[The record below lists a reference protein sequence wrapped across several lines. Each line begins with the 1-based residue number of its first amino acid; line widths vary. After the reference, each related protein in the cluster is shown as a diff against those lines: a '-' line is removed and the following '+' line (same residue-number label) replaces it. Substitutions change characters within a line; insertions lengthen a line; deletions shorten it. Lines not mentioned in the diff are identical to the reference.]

1 MSDLKKTKKP
11 RKSMVIDSD
20 DEKVVTVVS
29 GKPDLVATYE
39 DIQTLDRFLK
49 LYDYNVTNLHVN
61 KIAHNNLKK
70 PLTEL
75 NKMIGMHKLK
85 QEILV
90 MALYYLKNVPERF
103 TEIMERRMSPKQMP
117 TQNLIVIQPE
127 PVEDSFIDDEEEEE
141 MDLDDDEYNDMV
153 EEDEM
158 DPEEEEA
165 MRAYVRVL
173 TLAILSSGNVNLP
186 PPPNAHVVEEQEPEE
201 SDPPTPKFPRT
212 KRGRADKAKYEKEQR
227 VKKAKLEEAAQKEA
241 EEREQ
246 RKAERAAKI
255 AETTRLMEET
265 EKRVKME
272 KLEEDR
278 IIEETV
284 ERLDMLHTVI
294 CGEPG
299 TGKSHVAQYIGQIYA
314 AFGFLQKDKF
324 KKIGGVDLIA
334 GYLGQTAIKT
344 KEICENSLGGVLFLD
359 EAYSIGSNS
368 DGNSDDYGREAAD
381 TFTDFL
387 TNHKHDFVMIIAG
400 YEDQLN
406 SRFFG
411 LNSGLQR
418 RFQWKFNTNKY
429 SAVELKKIFLKMLG
443 EQKMTLEEDIPV
455 SWFQGHYDSFKN
467 FGGSMESLL
476 SKVKYAHISR
486 SILLDDAHHNKINM
500 RDMELGF
507 LKFKEHNDA
516 MSNDA
521 PPFGMY
527 F

>member
-1 MSDLKKTKKP
+1 MSYRKRTKKN
-11 RKSMVIDSD
+11 MVIDSD
-20 DEKVVTVVS
+20 DDQIIPSST
-29 GKPDLVATYE
+29 GKPNLVATYE

-85 QEILV
+85 QEILL
-90 MALYYLKNVPERF
+90 MALYYLKNVPEKF
-103 TEIMERRMSPKQMP
+103 TEIMERRMSPKPKMP
-117 TQNLIVIQPE
+117 TQDLVVIQPQSL
-127 PVEDSFIDDEEEEE
+127 EDSFIDDDEEENL
-141 MDLDDDEYNDMV
+141 MDLDDDYNDMI
-153 EEDEM
+153 EEDEI
-158 DPEEEEA
+158 DPEEEKA

-173 TLAILSSGNVNLP
+173 TLAILSSGNVHLP
-186 PPPNAHVVEEQEPEE
+186 PPPNAQVEDENENEE
-201 SDPPTPKFPRT
+201 EPPTPKFPRT
-212 KRGRADKAKYEKEQR
+212 KRGRADKTKYEKEKR
-227 VKKAKLEEAAQKEA
+227 VKKAKLEAAAQKEA
-241 EEREQ
+241 DDRER
-246 RKAERAAKI
+246 RKAEREAKI
-255 AETTRLMEET
+255 AEATKLMEET
-265 EKRVKME
+265 EKRAKLE
-272 KLEEDR
+272 KLEEER

-359 EAYSIGSNS
+359 EAYSIGSNN

-429 SAVELKKIFLKMLG
+429 TALELKKIFLKMLG
-443 EQKMTLEEDIPV
+443 EQKMGLEEDIPV
-455 SWFQGHYDSFKN
+455 SWFQGNYNSFKN

-486 SILLDDAHHNKINM
+486 SILLDDSHHNQINM
-500 RDMELGF
+500 RDMDLGF
-507 LKFKEHNDA
+507 VKYKEHNDTT
-516 MSNDA
+516 SNNE
-521 PPFGMY
+521 PPPHMY